1 MMTKLGP
8 TGVDAQPTNVA
19 AIKVIKLIF
28 LKSLCIS
35 ILYQT
40 NGAHTGANSV
50 IINDAPLPLTID
62 Q

>member
-28 LKSLCIS
+28 LKSRCIS

-40 NGAHTGANSV
+40 SGAQVSANSV
-50 IINDAPLPLTID
+50 IINDAPIPLTFD
-62 Q
+62 S